1 MANTTKKLEK
11 FLADVDDMDLPT
23 SFKNEVGRVAR
34 KEGIKAAGNLIAMS
48 LNITKGVD
56 DIPIP
61 KKKPKKPMNKGG
73 IIENYTKVVG
83 SNITKVGGIPVIK
96 ITEGQRGDNIKI
108 GAPIKSTLLK

>member
-1 MANTTKKLEK
+1 MADTTKKLEK
-11 FLADVDDMDLPT
+11 FLADVDNMDLPT
-23 SFKNEVGRVAR
+23 RFKNEVGRVAR
-34 KEGIKAAGNLIAMS
+34 EDGIKAAGNLIAES

-61 KKKPKKPMNKGG
+61 KKKPMNKGG
-73 IIENYTKVVG
+73 IIEDYTKVGG